1 VCEWVAL
8 ADLIGAPSGATTK
21 DSASLG
27 TLFVVATPIGNLDD
41 LSPRAILT
49 LRDVRLIAAEDT
61 RHSRRL
67 LTHFEI
73 HTRLMSY
80 HEHNARER
88 REHLLAALE
97 EGDVAIISDAGTPAI
112 SDPGADVVA
121 AALAAGHRVSP
132 IPGPS
137 ALAAAVSVSG
147 LIDGPFLS
155 LGFLP
160 REGHERQ
167 RTIAR
172 GVASGFPLV
181 LFESA
186 QRLERTLSELALAA
200 GNRRAVALRELTK
213 IHEEVR
219 AGALSDL
226 IAWAASSAVRGEVV
240 IVVGAAEEE
249 AASASEAES
258 VVRALRQS
266 GLSASQAAREAA
278 AITGLPR
285 SELYALAR
293 NVGSAGSGGLKGEF
307 ALTNEHALQES
318 FGDEEGPQRRKP
330 RADKG

>member
-1 VCEWVAL
+1 M
-8 ADLIGAPSGATTK
+8 
-21 DSASLG
+21 G

-41 LSPRAILT
+41 LSPRAIQT

-121 AALAAGHRVSP
+121 AALAA
-132 IPGPS
+132 
-137 ALAAAVSVSG
+137 AVSVSG

-186 QRLERTLSELALAA
+186 QRLEWTLSELALAA

-249 AASASEAES
+249 AASVSEAES